1 MLERYKNSY
10 LSYFLMYNFYYLSWA
25 IFSALISVYLLGK
38 GFKASEVSLVVSTSF
53 LTSMIF
59 QPVIGMFSDRYDVK
73 KVNFVLFTLA
83 GIGGLAFMFADSLI
97 TITIGYSFV
106 LTLINGTNP
115 VMEKIA
121 SSSPYQY
128 GKIRIWGTIGYATG
142 SWLAGMIYQLIS
154 PSAIFIC
161 FIITMILCII
171 GLLGTQTPSELG
183 QNNEE
188 KTKTSTLF
196 HNYKYLY
203 YLIIAAIFQG
213 ITNMANTYIPAM
225 FQNDGLKVSLVS
237 TILSF
242 AVLCE
247 APLVLFSHKFMD
259 KLTNKRLLIIAYS
272 MITIQFLCYALN
284 VWLPLKVI
292 ITLITKHPSG
302 MLFIMINLK
311 IVSTLVPKEHQIT
324 ALAFVQTLR
333 NLSSIIFQ
341 NIAGQILDISSYQIL
356 FALSLIVIVVG
367 FVLVIL
373 FKVPSE
379 KIKNSLIKN
388 RGQCLALS
396 PLFK

>member
-25 IFSALISVYLLGK
+25 VFSALISVYLLDK
-38 GFKASEVSLVVSTSF
+38 DFKTSEVSLVVSTSF

-83 GIGGLAFMFADSLI
+83 GIGGLAFMFASSLI

-183 QNNEE
+183 QNNEA

-356 FALSLIVIVVG
+356 FALSLIIIVVG

-373 FKVPSE
+373 FKVPSG
-379 KIKNSLIKN
+379 KDQK
-388 RGQCLALS
+388 
-396 PLFK
+396 LFN

>member
-10 LSYFLMYNFYYLSWA
+10 LCYFLMYNFYYLSWA
-25 IFSALISVYLLGK
+25 IFSALISIYLLDK

-83 GIGGLAFMFADSLI
+83 GIGGLAFMFASSLI

-188 KTKTSTLF
+188 KTSTLF

-373 FKVPSE
+373 FKVPSG
-379 KIKNSLIKN
+379 KDQK
-388 RGQCLALS
+388 
-396 PLFK
+396 LFN

>member
-10 LSYFLMYNFYYLSWA
+10 LCYFLMYNFYYLSWA

-83 GIGGLAFMFADSLI
+83 GIGGLAFMFASSLI

-128 GKIRIWGTIGYATG
+128 GKIRIWGTIGYAIG

-171 GLLGTQTPSELG
+171 GLLGTKTPSELG

-196 HNYKYLY
+196 HNHKYLY

-373 FKVPSE
+373 FKVPSG
-379 KIKNSLIKN
+379 KDQK
-388 RGQCLALS
+388 
-396 PLFK
+396 LFN

>member
-25 IFSALISVYLLGK
+25 IFSALISIYLLDK

-83 GIGGLAFMFADSLI
+83 GIGGLAFMFASSLI

-356 FALSLIVIVVG
+356 FALSLIVIVVS

-373 FKVPSE
+373 FKVPSG
-379 KIKNSLIKN
+379 KNQK
-388 RGQCLALS
+388 
-396 PLFK
+396 LFN

>member
-10 LSYFLMYNFYYLSWA
+10 LCYFLMYNFYYLSWA
-25 IFSALISVYLLGK
+25 IFSALISIYLLDK

-83 GIGGLAFMFADSLI
+83 GIGGLAFMFASSLI

-188 KTKTSTLF
+188 KIKTSTLF

-373 FKVPSE
+373 FKVPSG
-379 KIKNSLIKN
+379 KDQK
-388 RGQCLALS
+388 
-396 PLFK
+396 LFN

>member
-1 MLERYKNSY
+1 MLKRYKNSY

-25 IFSALISVYLLGK
+25 VFSALISVYLLGK

-59 QPVIGMFSDRYDVK
+59 QPVIGMLSDKYDVK

-83 GIGGLAFMFADSLI
+83 GIGGLAFMFASSLI

-171 GLLGTQTPSELG
+171 GLLGTKTPSELG

-247 APLVLFSHKFMD
+247 APLVLFSNKFMD

-373 FKVPSE
+373 FKVPSG
-379 KIKNSLIKN
+379 KNQK
-388 RGQCLALS
+388 
-396 PLFK
+396 LFN

>member
-10 LSYFLMYNFYYLSWA
+10 LCYFLMYNFYYLSWA
-25 IFSALISVYLLGK
+25 IFSALISIYLLDK

-83 GIGGLAFMFADSLI
+83 GIGGLAFMFASSLI

-171 GLLGTQTPSELG
+171 GLLGTKTPSELG

-196 HNYKYLY
+196 HNHKYLY

-356 FALSLIVIVVG
+356 FSLSLIVIVVG

-373 FKVPSE
+373 FKVPSG
-379 KIKNSLIKN
+379 KDQK
-388 RGQCLALS
+388 
-396 PLFK
+396 LFN

>member
-25 IFSALISVYLLGK
+25 VFSALISVYLLDK
-38 GFKASEVSLVVSTSF
+38 DFKASEVSLVVSTSF

-83 GIGGLAFMFADSLI
+83 GIGGLAFMFASSLI

-341 NIAGQILDISSYQIL
+341 NIAGQILDITSYQIL
-356 FALSLIVIVVG
+356 FALSLIVIVVS

-373 FKVPSE
+373 FKVPSG
-379 KIKNSLIKN
+379 KDQK
-388 RGQCLALS
+388 
-396 PLFK
+396 LFN

>member
-10 LSYFLMYNFYYLSWA
+10 LCYFLMYNFYYLSWA
-25 IFSALISVYLLGK
+25 IFSALISIYLLDK

-83 GIGGLAFMFADSLI
+83 GIGGLAFMFASSLI

-121 SSSPYQY
+121 SFSPYQY

-373 FKVPSE
+373 FKVPSG
-379 KIKNSLIKN
+379 KDQK
-388 RGQCLALS
+388 
-396 PLFK
+396 LFN

>member
-10 LSYFLMYNFYYLSWA
+10 LCYFLMYNFYYLSWA
-25 IFSALISVYLLGK
+25 IFSALISIYLLDK

-83 GIGGLAFMFADSLI
+83 GIGGLAFMFASSLI

-373 FKVPSE
+373 FKVPSR
-379 KIKNSLIKN
+379 KDQK
-388 RGQCLALS
+388 
-396 PLFK
+396 LFN

>member
-25 IFSALISVYLLGK
+25 VFSALISIYLLDK

-83 GIGGLAFMFADSLI
+83 GIGGLAFMFASSLI

-311 IVSTLVPKEHQIT
+311 IVSTLVSKEHQIT

-373 FKVPSE
+373 FKVPSG
-379 KIKNSLIKN
+379 KDQK
-388 RGQCLALS
+388 
-396 PLFK
+396 LFN

>member
-10 LSYFLMYNFYYLSWA
+10 LCYFLMYNFYYLSWA
-25 IFSALISVYLLGK
+25 IFSALISIYLLDK

-83 GIGGLAFMFADSLI
+83 GIGGLAFMFASSLI

-373 FKVPSE
+373 FKVPSG
-379 KIKNSLIKN
+379 KDLK
-388 RGQCLALS
+388 
-396 PLFK
+396 LFN

>member
-10 LSYFLMYNFYYLSWA
+10 LCYFLMYNFYYLSWA
-25 IFSALISVYLLGK
+25 IFSALISIYLLDK

-83 GIGGLAFMFADSLI
+83 GIGGLAFMFASSLI

-242 AVLCE
+242 AVLFE

-373 FKVPSE
+373 FKVPSG
-379 KIKNSLIKN
+379 KDQK
-388 RGQCLALS
+388 
-396 PLFK
+396 LFN

>member
-10 LSYFLMYNFYYLSWA
+10 LCYFLMYNFYYLSWA
-25 IFSALISVYLLGK
+25 IFSALISIYLLDK

-83 GIGGLAFMFADSLI
+83 GIGGLAFMFASSLI

-154 PSAIFIC
+154 PSAILIC

-373 FKVPSE
+373 FKVPSG
-379 KIKNSLIKN
+379 KDQK
-388 RGQCLALS
+388 
-396 PLFK
+396 LFN

>member
-10 LSYFLMYNFYYLSWA
+10 LCYFLMYNFYYLSWA
-25 IFSALISVYLLGK
+25 IFSALISIYLLDK

-83 GIGGLAFMFADSLI
+83 GIGALAFMFASSLI

-171 GLLGTQTPSELG
+171 GLLGTKTPSELG

-196 HNYKYLY
+196 HNHKYLY

-367 FVLVIL
+367 FALVIL
-373 FKVPSE
+373 FKVPSG
-379 KIKNSLIKN
+379 KDQK
-388 RGQCLALS
+388 
-396 PLFK
+396 LFN

>member
-1 MLERYKNSY
+1 
-10 LSYFLMYNFYYLSWA
+10 
-25 IFSALISVYLLGK
+25 
-38 GFKASEVSLVVSTSF
+38 
-53 LTSMIF
+53 
-59 QPVIGMFSDRYDVK
+59 
-73 KVNFVLFTLA
+73 
-83 GIGGLAFMFADSLI
+83 
-97 TITIGYSFV
+97 
-106 LTLINGTNP
+106 
-115 VMEKIA
+115 
-121 SSSPYQY
+121 
-128 GKIRIWGTIGYATG
+128 
-142 SWLAGMIYQLIS
+142 
-154 PSAIFIC
+154 
-161 FIITMILCII
+161 
-171 GLLGTQTPSELG
+171 
-183 QNNEE
+183 
-188 KTKTSTLF
+188 
-196 HNYKYLY
+196 
-203 YLIIAAIFQG
+203 
-213 ITNMANTYIPAM
+213 MANTYIPAM

-356 FALSLIVIVVG
+356 FALSLIVIVVS

-373 FKVPSE
+373 FKVPSG
-379 KIKNSLIKN
+379 KDQK
-388 RGQCLALS
+388 
-396 PLFK
+396 LFN

>member
-1 MLERYKNSY
+1 MLKRYKNSY

-25 IFSALISVYLLGK
+25 VFSALISVYLLDK

-53 LTSMIF
+53 FTSMIF
-59 QPVIGMFSDRYDVK
+59 QPFIGMLSDRFDVK
-73 KVNFVLFTLA
+73 KVNFILFGLA
-83 GIGGLAFMFADSLI
+83 ALGGFAFMFASSLI

-142 SWLAGMIYQLIS
+142 SWLAGTIYQFIS
-154 PSAIFIC
+154 PEFIFIC
-161 FIITMILCII
+161 FVITMILCII
-171 GLLGTQTPSELG
+171 GLLGTETPHDLSQEKVV
-183 QNNEE
+183 
-188 KTKTSTLF
+188 KTKTSTLL
-196 HNYKYLY
+196 HNHKYLY

-225 FQNDGLKVSLVS
+225 FQNDGLPVNLVS

-247 APLVLFSHKFMD
+247 APIVLFSSRFMD
-259 KLTNKRLLIIAYS
+259 KLANKKLLIIAYI
-272 MITIQFLCYALN
+272 MISIQFLCYTFN
-284 VWLPLKVI
+284 VWLPLKVL

-341 NIAGQILDISSYQIL
+341 NIAGQILDVSSYQIL
-356 FALSLIVIVVG
+356 FSLSLIIIAFG
-367 FVLVIL
+367 FLLVLL
-373 FKVPSE
+373 FKIPSGKDQ
-379 KIKNSLIKN
+379 KIFN
-388 RGQCLALS
+388 
-396 PLFK
+396 

>member
-25 IFSALISVYLLGK
+25 VFSALISVYLLGK

-83 GIGGLAFMFADSLI
+83 GIGGLAFMFASSLI

-356 FALSLIVIVVG
+356 FALSLIVIVVS

-373 FKVPSE
+373 FKVPSG
-379 KIKNSLIKN
+379 KYQK
-388 RGQCLALS
+388 
-396 PLFK
+396 LFN

>member
-171 GLLGTQTPSELG
+171 GLLGTKTPSELG

-196 HNYKYLY
+196 HNHKYLY

-356 FALSLIVIVVG
+356 FALSLIVIVVS

-373 FKVPSE
+373 FKVPSG
-379 KIKNSLIKN
+379 KDQK
-388 RGQCLALS
+388 
-396 PLFK
+396 LFN

>member
-25 IFSALISVYLLGK
+25 VFSALISVYLLGK

-272 MITIQFLCYALN
+272 MITIQFLFYALN

-356 FALSLIVIVVG
+356 FALSLIVIVVS

-373 FKVPSE
+373 FKVPSG
-379 KIKNSLIKN
+379 KDQK
-388 RGQCLALS
+388 
-396 PLFK
+396 LFN

>member
-25 IFSALISVYLLGK
+25 VFSALISVYLLDK
-38 GFKASEVSLVVSTSF
+38 DFKASEVSLVVSTSF

-83 GIGGLAFMFADSLI
+83 GIGGLAFMFASSLI

-213 ITNMANTYIPAM
+213 ITNMTNTYIPAM

-356 FALSLIVIVVG
+356 FALSLIVIVVS

-373 FKVPSE
+373 FKVPSG
-379 KIKNSLIKN
+379 KDQK
-388 RGQCLALS
+388 
-396 PLFK
+396 LFN

>member
-10 LSYFLMYNFYYLSWA
+10 LCYFLMYNFYYLSWA
-25 IFSALISVYLLGK
+25 VFSALISVYLLDK

-83 GIGGLAFMFADSLI
+83 GIGGLAFMFASSLI

-171 GLLGTQTPSELG
+171 GLLGTKTPSELG

-356 FALSLIVIVVG
+356 FSLSLIVIVVG

-373 FKVPSE
+373 FKVPSG
-379 KIKNSLIKN
+379 KDQK
-388 RGQCLALS
+388 
-396 PLFK
+396 LFN

>member
-10 LSYFLMYNFYYLSWA
+10 LCYFLMYNFYYLSWA
-25 IFSALISVYLLGK
+25 IFSALISIYLLDK

-83 GIGGLAFMFADSLI
+83 GIGGLAFMFASSLI

-171 GLLGTQTPSELG
+171 GLLGTKTPSELG

-247 APLVLFSHKFMD
+247 APLVLFSNKFMD

-373 FKVPSE
+373 FKVPSG
-379 KIKNSLIKN
+379 KNQK
-388 RGQCLALS
+388 
-396 PLFK
+396 LFN

>member
-25 IFSALISVYLLGK
+25 VFSALISVYLLDK
-38 GFKASEVSLVVSTSF
+38 DFKASEVSLVVSTSF

-59 QPVIGMFSDRYDVK
+59 QPVSGMFSDRYDVK
-73 KVNFVLFTLA
+73 KVNFVLFALA
-83 GIGGLAFMFADSLI
+83 GIGGLAFMFASSLI

-128 GKIRIWGTIGYATG
+128 GKIRIWGTIGYAIG

-171 GLLGTQTPSELG
+171 GLLGTKTPSELG

-196 HNYKYLY
+196 HNHKYLY

-259 KLTNKRLLIIAYS
+259 KLTNKRLLIISYS

-373 FKVPSE
+373 FKVPSG
-379 KIKNSLIKN
+379 KDQK
-388 RGQCLALS
+388 
-396 PLFK
+396 LFN

>member
-10 LSYFLMYNFYYLSWA
+10 LCYFLMYNFYYLSWA
-25 IFSALISVYLLGK
+25 IFSALISIYLLDK

-59 QPVIGMFSDRYDVK
+59 QPVISMFSDRYDVK

-83 GIGGLAFMFADSLI
+83 GIGGLAFMFASSLI

-373 FKVPSE
+373 FKVPSG
-379 KIKNSLIKN
+379 KDQK
-388 RGQCLALS
+388 
-396 PLFK
+396 LFN

>member
-10 LSYFLMYNFYYLSWA
+10 LCYFLMYNFYYLSWA
-25 IFSALISVYLLGK
+25 IFSALISIYLLDK

-83 GIGGLAFMFADSLI
+83 GIGGLAFMFASSLI

-106 LTLINGTNP
+106 LSLINGTNP

-373 FKVPSE
+373 FKVPSG
-379 KIKNSLIKN
+379 KDQK
-388 RGQCLALS
+388 
-396 PLFK
+396 LFN

>member
-10 LSYFLMYNFYYLSWA
+10 LCYFLMYNFYYLSWA
-25 IFSALISVYLLGK
+25 IFSALISIYLLDK

-83 GIGGLAFMFADSLI
+83 GIGGLAFMFASSLI

-128 GKIRIWGTIGYATG
+128 GKIRIWGTIGYAIG

-171 GLLGTQTPSELG
+171 GLLGTKTPSELG

-196 HNYKYLY
+196 HNHKYLY

-356 FALSLIVIVVG
+356 FSLSLIVIVVG

-373 FKVPSE
+373 FKVPSG
-379 KIKNSLIKN
+379 KDQK
-388 RGQCLALS
+388 
-396 PLFK
+396 LFN

>member
-1 MLERYKNSY
+1 MLKRYKNSY

-25 IFSALISVYLLGK
+25 VFSALISVYLLDK

-53 LTSMIF
+53 FASMVF
-59 QPVIGMFSDRYDVK
+59 QPFIGMLSDRFDVK
-73 KVNFVLFTLA
+73 KVNFVLFGLA
-83 GIGGLAFMFADSLI
+83 ALGGFAFMFASSLI

-128 GKIRIWGTIGYATG
+128 GKIRIWGTIGYAIG
-142 SWLAGMIYQLIS
+142 SWLAGIIYQFIS
-154 PSAIFIC
+154 PEFIFIC
-161 FIITMILCII
+161 FVITMLLCII
-171 GLLGTQTPSELG
+171 GLFGTETPQDLSKEKVV
-183 QNNEE
+183 
-188 KTKTSTLF
+188 KTKTSTLL
-196 HNYKYLY
+196 HNHKYLY

-225 FQNDGLKVSLVS
+225 FQNDGLPVNLVS

-247 APLVLFSHKFMD
+247 APIVLFSHRFMD
-259 KLTNKRLLIIAYS
+259 KLANKKLLIIAYI
-272 MITIQFLCYALN
+272 MISIQFLCYSFN
-284 VWLPLKVI
+284 VWLPLKVL

-333 NLSSIIFQ
+333 NLSSIVFQ
-341 NIAGQILDISSYQIL
+341 NIAGQILDVSSYQIL
-356 FALSLIVIVVG
+356 FSLSLIIIAFG
-367 FVLVIL
+367 FLLVLL
-373 FKVPSE
+373 FKIPSGKDQ
-379 KIKNSLIKN
+379 KIFN
-388 RGQCLALS
+388 
-396 PLFK
+396 

>member
-10 LSYFLMYNFYYLSWA
+10 LCYFLMYNFYYLSWA
-25 IFSALISVYLLGK
+25 IFSALISIYLLDK

-83 GIGGLAFMFADSLI
+83 GIGGLAFMFASSLI

-121 SSSPYQY
+121 SSSPYRY
-128 GKIRIWGTIGYATG
+128 GKIRIWGTIGYAIG

-171 GLLGTQTPSELG
+171 GLLGTKTPSELG

-196 HNYKYLY
+196 HNHKYLY

-373 FKVPSE
+373 FKVPSG
-379 KIKNSLIKN
+379 KDQK
-388 RGQCLALS
+388 
-396 PLFK
+396 LFN

>member
-1 MLERYKNSY
+1 MLKRYKSSY

-25 IFSALISVYLLGK
+25 VFSALISVYLLDK
-38 GFKASEVSLVVSTSF
+38 GFRASEVSLVVSTSF
-53 LTSMIF
+53 FASMVF
-59 QPVIGMFSDRYDVK
+59 QPFIGMLSDRFDVK
-73 KVNFVLFTLA
+73 KVNFILFGLA
-83 GIGGLAFMFADSLI
+83 ALGGFAFMFASSLI

-142 SWLAGMIYQLIS
+142 SWLAGTIYQFIS
-154 PSAIFIC
+154 PEFIFIC
-161 FIITMILCII
+161 FVITMILCII
-171 GLLGTQTPSELG
+171 GLLGTETPHDLSQEKVV
-183 QNNEE
+183 
-188 KTKTSTLF
+188 KTKTSTLL
-196 HNYKYLY
+196 HNHKYLY

-225 FQNDGLKVSLVS
+225 FQNDGLPVNLVS

-247 APLVLFSHKFMD
+247 APIVLFSSRFMD
-259 KLTNKRLLIIAYS
+259 KLANKKLLIIAYI
-272 MITIQFLCYALN
+272 MISIQFLCYAFN
-284 VWLPLKVI
+284 VWLPLKVL

-333 NLSSIIFQ
+333 NLSSIVFQ
-341 NIAGQILDISSYQIL
+341 NIAGQILDVSSYQIL
-356 FALSLIVIVVG
+356 FSLSLIIIAFG
-367 FVLVIL
+367 FLLVLL
-373 FKVPSE
+373 FKIPSGKDQ
-379 KIKNSLIKN
+379 KIFN
-388 RGQCLALS
+388 
-396 PLFK
+396 

>member
-25 IFSALISVYLLGK
+25 VFSALISVYLLDK
-38 GFKASEVSLVVSTSF
+38 DFKASEVSLVVSTSF

-83 GIGGLAFMFADSLI
+83 GIGGLAFMFASSLI

-128 GKIRIWGTIGYATG
+128 GKIRIWGTVGYAIG

-171 GLLGTQTPSELG
+171 GLLGTKTPSELG

-373 FKVPSE
+373 FKVPSG
-379 KIKNSLIKN
+379 KDQK
-388 RGQCLALS
+388 
-396 PLFK
+396 LFN

>member
-25 IFSALISVYLLGK
+25 IFSALISIYLLDK

-73 KVNFVLFTLA
+73 KVNFVLFALA
-83 GIGGLAFMFADSLI
+83 GIGGLAFMFASSLI

-128 GKIRIWGTIGYATG
+128 GKIRIWGTIGYAIG

-171 GLLGTQTPSELG
+171 GLLGTKTPSELG

-373 FKVPSE
+373 FKVPSG
-379 KIKNSLIKN
+379 KDQK
-388 RGQCLALS
+388 
-396 PLFK
+396 LFN

>member
-10 LSYFLMYNFYYLSWA
+10 LCYFLMYNFYYLSWA
-25 IFSALISVYLLGK
+25 IFSALISIYLLDK

-83 GIGGLAFMFADSLI
+83 GIGGLAFMFASSLI

-292 ITLITKHPSG
+292 ITLITKQPSG

-373 FKVPSE
+373 FKVPSG
-379 KIKNSLIKN
+379 KDQK
-388 RGQCLALS
+388 
-396 PLFK
+396 LFN

>member
-25 IFSALISVYLLGK
+25 VFSALISVYLLDK
-38 GFKASEVSLVVSTSF
+38 DFKASEVSLVVSTSF

-73 KVNFVLFTLA
+73 KVNFVLCTLA
-83 GIGGLAFMFADSLI
+83 GIGGLAFMFASSLI

-356 FALSLIVIVVG
+356 FALSLIIIVVG

-373 FKVPSE
+373 FKVPSG
-379 KIKNSLIKN
+379 KDQK
-388 RGQCLALS
+388 
-396 PLFK
+396 LFN